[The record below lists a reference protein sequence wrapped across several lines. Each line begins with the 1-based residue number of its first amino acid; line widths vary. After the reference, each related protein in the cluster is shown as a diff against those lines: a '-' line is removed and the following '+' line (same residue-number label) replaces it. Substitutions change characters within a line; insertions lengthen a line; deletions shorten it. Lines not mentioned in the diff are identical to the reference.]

1 MGCGHAARPLEA
13 SSVCTRPGLR
23 ACPRA
28 AAEGSRGRRPAGD
41 AGPPA
46 ERPIPPSSYRVSARP
61 RGACVQ
67 VSPVWP
73 WDHARPGTLLG
84 TLLQSLPGVLPAS
97 SLDAR
102 DRAHVLSKPDCS
114 QWPWMFFPLGRP
126 RFCHFSSSTLQRVQ
140 RTSILNQNPSERNPF
155 LAPAPVS
162 PRLPLF
168 LDKQSSFTLFFLNS
182 NLFSAS
188 SRLNSAFIV
197 EVIFSVG
204 MVIILTHWILGRIK

>member
-1 MGCGHAARPLEA
+1 MDCRHAARPLEA

-73 WDHARPGTLLG
+73 WDPARPVTWRGPGTALG
-84 TLLQSLPGVLPAS
+84 LGPCSVPCS
-97 SLDAR
+97 SLSR
-102 DRAHVLSKPDCS
+102 VSFPPPL
-114 QWPWMFFPLGRP
+114 WMLEIA
-126 RFCHFSSSTLQRVQ
+126 L
-140 RTSILNQNPSERNPF
+140 
-155 LAPAPVS
+155 
-162 PRLPLF
+162 
-168 LDKQSSFTLFFLNS
+168 
-182 NLFSAS
+182 LFSLNLTVPS
-188 SRLNSAFIV
+188 GLGCFSRWADLD
-197 EVIFSVG
+197 SVTSVHQRFKG
-204 MVIILTHWILGRIK
+204 FREPPS